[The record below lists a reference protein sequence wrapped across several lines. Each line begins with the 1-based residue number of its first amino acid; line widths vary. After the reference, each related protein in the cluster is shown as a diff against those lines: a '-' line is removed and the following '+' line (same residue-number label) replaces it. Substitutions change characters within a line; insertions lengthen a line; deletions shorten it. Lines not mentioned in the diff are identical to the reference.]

1 MKHVRNAGTL
11 TFGDLISSLYRACD
25 SRRAVAII
33 RLAVNARLLAIPL
46 IRQRLSAIGK
56 PVAHPSVH

>member
-1 MKHVRNAGTL
+1 MKYARNAGTL

-33 RLAVNARLLAIPL
+33 RLADNARLLAIPR
-46 IRQRLSAIGK
+46 IRQRLAAIGK